1 MKSEKIHVMHI
12 IAHYG
17 DVVLLRLVRGEEL
30 VETLTAFCGQEH
42 IRAGWLE
49 GIGAGDRAELSY
61 YDLSQRRYASR
72 VIEEEFELLNLLGNA
87 GRKEGK
93 TFLHLHATLARKDL
107 TAIGGHLHS
116 LRISGTGEIRFTKL
130 PGELRRSLDDETG
143 LWLLDPAD

>member
-1 MKSEKIHVMHI
+1 MQLIVRH
-12 IAHYG
+12 G
-17 DVVLLRLVRGEEL
+17 DTYILRLVRGEEL
-30 VETLTAFCGQEH
+30 VETLATWCDREG
-42 IRAGWLE
+42 ISAGWLE

-61 YDLSQRRYASR
+61 YDRSQRRYAPR

-93 TFLHLHATLARKDL
+93 TFLHLHVTLARKDL

-130 PGELRRSLDDETG
+130 PRELRRSLDDETG
-143 LWLLDPAD
+143 LWLLEP